1 MAKISLNLD
10 SRTIKNGMAHVRMR
24 INHKGTSAF
33 VSTGVYVEPQ
43 YFNADSL
50 YDPINRKAQMFA
62 VKRDRIAALVRQVD
76 DFIAETDRA
85 ELETMTANDIR
96 ERACVH
102 IRRHTQE
109 KKQYHGGMDADF
121 LTWFDQYGN
130 SRQTEKTRKSYEY
143 AWNVLREYC
152 ESRRFNVL
160 RFGDIDYSRLTDLAK
175 WLRETGRGEST
186 RHMIECY
193 VRAAY
198 KEAEKCRVIGRE
210 NDPYFDYSIAKVP
223 VRDIDALTAEQ
234 MHTLMTAEI
243 PTAGIAK
250 ARDIALISFYLCG
263 ANLLDLYEMDAPKNG
278 EVVFVR
284 HKISNGADIRPL
296 HIHIEPELQELLAKY
311 NGSGSLLSFKA
322 SSPNYDTFQ
331 RRVCRLLEGVSK
343 IVGFNVSMAKVRRTW
358 SSIAGSLDIP
368 DRVIDKSIGHVDS
381 SVKDKHYEQY
391 DWSRTAR
398 ANRQVIDHVKSC
410 VAS

>member
-10 SRTIKNGMAHVRMR
+10 SRSLKNGMAHVRMR

-85 ELETMTANDIR
+85 ELANLSANDIR

-102 IRRHTQE
+102 TRKHTQE

-130 SRQTEKTRKSYEY
+130 SRQTEKTKKSYEY

-198 KEAEKCRVIGRE
+198 KDAQKRRMVSRE
-210 NDPYFDYSIAKVP
+210 NDPYYDYSIKPVP
-223 VRDIDALTAEQ
+223 RKKIQSLNIEQ
-234 MHTLMTAEI
+234 MHTLMTAKI
-243 PTAGIAK
+243 TTSGLAK
-250 ARDIALISFYLCG
+250 ARDIAMMSFYLCG
-263 ANLLDLYEMDAPKNG
+263 ANLLDIYEMGPAQDGAA
-278 EVVFVR
+278 VFVR
-284 HKISNGADIRPL
+284 HKVENKIQLPL
-296 HIHIEPELQELLAKY
+296 YIHIEPELAKLMKVY
-311 NGSGSLLSFKA
+311 GGKDALFRFKE
-322 SSPNYDTFQ
+322 SYPTYDTFQ
-331 RRVCRLLEGVSK
+331 RRVTRQLKGVSK
-343 IVGFNVSMAKVRRTW
+343 LVGFDVNMAKIRRSWAT
-358 SSIAGSLDIP
+358 IAGRL
-368 DRVIDKSIGHVDS
+368 RVEELVIDFSMGHIVS
-381 SVKDKHYEQY
+381 TINAVHYEEY
-391 DWSRTAR
+391 EWDRTAE
-398 ANRQVIDHVKSC
+398 ANRQVIDYVKTG
-410 VAS
+410 VAQ